1 MQDTFDE
8 PYKRSHEGNMKG
20 GDLYSIITSRENI
33 LLAYR
38 TIKSNTGAK
47 TCGTDG
53 LTIDNY
59 KYENEGKFIEEIR
72 NNFNNYK
79 PNSVRRIWIPKSNG
93 KKRPLGILNMKDS
106 LIQQC
111 IKQVLESIREAKFYA
126 HSYGFRPN
134 RSTHDAMA
142 RSMFLINIR
151 LFSIQGVVLFIYL
164 EKKL

>member
-8 PYKRSHEGNMKG
+8 LYKRSQEGNMRG
-20 GDLYSIITSRENI
+20 IDLYSIITSKKNI

-47 TCGTDG
+47 TCSTDG

-59 KYENEGKFIEEIR
+59 KYDNEGKFIEEIR

-93 KKRPLGILNMKDS
+93 KKRP
-106 LIQQC
+106 
-111 IKQVLESIREAKFYA
+111 F
-126 HSYGFRPN
+126 H
-134 RSTHDAMA
+134 
-142 RSMFLINIR
+142 
-151 LFSIQGVVLFIYL
+151 
-164 EKKL
+164 